1 MANGPPVSRFGAF
14 RHSRY
19 GIYCLKVC
27 NASGA
32 VLGLDPAGYGFG
44 PFWYPRGGFCTPP
57 EQKRLAQSVAPR
69 SGGGKRSAAALTAA
83 EIHLDAA
90 KTDGVRRVHPGIDGL
105 KGDVS
110 ENGK

>member
-32 VLGLDPAGYGFG
+32 VLGLDPANLNL
-44 PFWYPRGGFCTPP
+44 
-57 EQKRLAQSVAPR
+57 QNLAIEDVGDDILEILEYDGAYWGLHGTIKIDSKTK
-69 SGGGKRSAAALTAA
+69 GKLKKIV
-83 EIHLDAA
+83 EHL
-90 KTDGVRRVHPGIDGL
+90 IDKDFNTL
-105 KGDVS
+105 IVK
-110 ENGK
+110 